1 MQPTHESPR
10 RERLLG
16 ALYFALAVLHAVPF
30 WIVHYLPTV
39 DGPCHTY
46 NAWILRQWANPAR
59 YPLFQ
64 QYYRINAAP
73 YPNWIG
79 HGVMALL
86 MFVVPPLAAEKLLA
100 TGYVLTFLAG
110 MWYLVGSV
118 RPGDRWLAF
127 LAFPFVFNFLFQFG
141 FYNFAVSLALFP
153 FIVGC
158 WWRHRERPLSPGY
171 AVGINLLLWLC
182 YLSHILSFALALLAI
197 AVLWLAT
204 LLHDGLV
211 SWRRHLA
218 HVAVLAPQIVLPAWY
233 FSREG
238 GATVAAYWP
247 LGKLVSYFF
256 GIGAMTAFGGPQ
268 RWLAWGMALAF
279 LALLALTLL
288 RRRRERW
295 RRPRPETAGERAFLL
310 LAGLFALLYFV
321 SPEGMSGGSML
332 KNRLCLYPYL
342 LLIPCLAPGFGAR
355 GRRAGVAV
363 LSLVALVNL
372 GFVAHGYRTL
382 SGEMAGYL
390 AGLDAV
396 RPDSRILPLL
406 FQHQGRGIEVDIL
419 GHAMSYR
426 ALERGL
432 VDWDNYEATYD
443 FFPVEFR
450 AGVPKPPIVDI
461 ESRPGRLRMWQW
473 KRRAD
478 YVYTWRMPP
487 DHPFGIRLR
496 NFYHPV
502 SGTADTGGG
511 VLWERTDE
519 RTDAP

>member
-1 MQPTHESPR
+1 MEPTTDLNGR
-10 RERLLG
+10 WIR
-16 ALYFALAVLHAVPF
+16 ALYFTLAGLYAVPF

-46 NAWILRQWANPAR
+46 NAWILRQSANPAQ

-64 QYYRINAAP
+64 QYYQINAAP

-86 MFVVPPLAAEKLLA
+86 MFVVPPLAAEKLLV

-110 MWYLVGSV
+110 MWYLAGSV
-118 RPGDRWLAF
+118 RPGSRWLAF

-141 FYNFAVSLALFP
+141 FYNFSVSLALFP

-204 LLHDGLV
+204 VLHDGLV

-247 LGKLVSYFF
+247 LRKLVSYFF
-256 GIGAMTAFGGPQ
+256 GIGAMSAFGEPQ

-279 LALLALTLL
+279 LVLLVLTLL

-295 RRPRPETAGERAFLL
+295 RRTSREMTGERAFLV

-342 LLIPCLAPGFGAR
+342 LLIPWLAPGFGAR
-355 GRRAGVAV
+355 GRAAGVAV
-363 LSLVALVNL
+363 LSLVALLNL
-372 GFVAHGYRTL
+372 GYVVHWYRIL

-390 AGLDAV
+390 AGVDAV
-396 RPDSRILPLL
+396 RPDSRVLPLL
-406 FQHQGRGIEVDIL
+406 FRHEGRGIEVDIL

-432 VDWDNYEATYD
+432 VDWDNYEATFD

-450 AGVPKPPIVDI
+450 AGVSKPPIGDI
-461 ESRPGRLRMWQW
+461 EAHPGQLRMWQW

-478 YVYTWRMPP
+478 YVYTWQMPP
-487 DHPFGIRLR
+487 GHSLGIRLG
-496 NFYHPV
+496 NFYRPV
-502 SGTADTGGG
+502 SDTDGG
-511 VLWERTDE
+511 VLWERTENE
-519 RTDAP
+519 RAGARPGP